1 MELHIRQANVA
12 DAAALAELGAKTFY
26 DTFHTFQTEEDMSK
40 YLSSTYTP
48 EKVKTNLEKP
58 DVFYYLG
65 EYNNTA
71 VGYAKL
77 LLDVPVEQMKGDR
90 VMEMEKIYV
99 LQDYLG
105 KGVGKKLMQQSIV
118 AAVHEKFDWMCLG
131 VWQHNTKAIDFYKQ
145 FGWEIFDTRKFQLG
159 SKIEDDFLMRIK
171 LK

>member
-48 EKVKTNLEKP
+48 EKVKANLEKP
-58 DVFYYLG
+58 DVFYYLA
-65 EYNNTA
+65 EFNNTA

-105 KGVGKKLMQQSIV
+105 KGVGKKLMQQCIV
-118 AAVHEKFDWMCLG
+118 AAVHEKFDWMYLG
-131 VWQHNTKAIDFYKQ
+131 VWQHNTTAIEFYKQ

-159 SKIEDDFLMRIK
+159 DNIEDDYVMRLK

>member
-1 MELHIRQANVA
+1 MELHIRQATVA
-12 DAAALAELGAKTFY
+12 DAAVLAELGAKTFY
-26 DTFHTFQTEEDMSK
+26 DTFHTFQTEEDMNK

-48 EKVKTNLEKP
+48 EKVKANLEKP
-58 DVFYYLG
+58 DVFYYLA

-77 LLDVPVEQMKGDR
+77 LLDVPVEHMKGDR

-105 KGVGKKLMQQSIV
+105 KGVGKKLMQQCIV
-118 AAVHEKFDWMCLG
+118 AAVQEKFDWLYLG
-131 VWQHNTKAIDFYKQ
+131 VWQHNTTAIEFYKQ

-159 SKIEDDFLMRIK
+159 DNIEDDYVMRLK